1 MYDPEYSPQM
11 EVYNKFKEDLSNY
24 VFKVVLAGIIIYA
37 VVSFIPIGLDST
49 DDGTDR
55 SGMALR
61 IDNMTG
67 CHYLEGTNGGM
78 TPRLYKDGTHIC
90 TGQE

>member
-1 MYDPEYSPQM
+1 MSFEL
-11 EVYNKFKEDLSNY
+11 YNQIKLDLKWFIRTFAICY
-24 VFKVVLAGIIIYA
+24 IVIVLIL
-37 VVSFIPIGLDST
+37 SFIPVGLDST

-67 CHYLEGTNGGM
+67 CHYLEGTSGGM
-78 TPRLYKDGTHIC
+78 IQRFDAEGNHIC
-90 TGQE
+90 TGQED